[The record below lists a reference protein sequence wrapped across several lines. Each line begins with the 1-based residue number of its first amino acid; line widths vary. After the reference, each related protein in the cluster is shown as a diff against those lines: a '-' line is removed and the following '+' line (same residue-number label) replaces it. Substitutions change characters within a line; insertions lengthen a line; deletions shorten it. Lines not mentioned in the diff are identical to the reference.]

1 MKVIRIDS
9 AIGQD
14 SGELSARWLRSQLPT
29 TGEDVTLQIHCEGG
43 SVLEGFAMLDI
54 LAAYPGR
61 VKAVVSSMALS
72 MASALLTG
80 CDSVEV
86 TPTAYCMLHNAH
98 MNDADVTPSE
108 EKLLNSLSEK
118 MVKLYSQRMKKP
130 AGTIRK
136 MMASETFLDASQAVS
151 CGLADRIVDASRL
164 SISARAIPSRIVA
177 KIKAATPP
185 PGSTATTRWRAA
197 VDAKA
202 LTMPRAKAIMEV
214 DKSHPGLRQ
223 QFVAEFNKR

>member
-177 KIKAATPP
+177 KIKAASPVGT
-185 PGSTATTRWRAA
+185 TATARWKAA
-197 VDAKA
+197 VSAKA
-202 LTMPRAKAIMEV
+202 ATMPKAKAIMEV